1 MDTWTQTSPQTQ
13 GALGIHCCPL
23 GEKVTV
29 PALPGGE
36 GHRQTPNVTPPSQR
50 CSHSAGPWMCSLWE
64 PRCIPRGCSR
74 TDTEEFW
81 GFPDLPGHPGCILGV
96 SSSPGHP
103 GCWAEAS
110 HGSRCSQ
117 GSFSSPRPDST
128 QGKQHWRQWGH
139 PPLMGDQGNSP
150 FPLGLSQIPKSDS
163 APGLRLCGKHIESII
178 PSFQPSLSKF
188 GTSKA
193 VLVLWVTQRPQPR
206 CGCGQT
212 PEQAGLPEVTVP
224 PKTPA
229 RGMRI

>member
-1 MDTWTQTSPQTQ
+1 MDPDITTDTRSSWDPLLSPWGKGDSACPARRGRAQANPKCHPTIPEVFSQCWAVDVQPVGTQ
-13 GALGIHCCPL
+13 G
-23 GEKVTV
+23 
-29 PALPGGE
+29 
-36 GHRQTPNVTPPSQR
+36 
-50 CSHSAGPWMCSLWE
+50 
-64 PRCIPRGCSR
+64 IPRGCSR
-74 TDTEEFW
+74 THTEEFW

-178 PSFQPSLSKF
+178 ASFQPSLSKF